1 MKLTLHPDQPATT
14 DIKMAGGIFLKSTH
28 FRHAG
33 MIAPQHAHRFDHISY
48 VASGAIRIEA
58 DGVTLGEFTAPA
70 SIVIKAGVMHFFT
83 TLAPDT
89 VILCIHNTDR
99 SGGDIETVPGETIEY
114 VEA

>member
-1 MKLTLHPDQPATT
+1 MRFVRHPDQPTTT
-14 DIKMAGGIFLKSTH
+14 DIKLAGGIFLKSTQ

-33 MIAPQHAHRFDHISY
+33 MIAPQHAHRYDHISY
-48 VASGAIRIEA
+48 VASGAVHVA
-58 DGVTLGEFTAPA
+58 VDGVTLGEFTAPS
-70 SIVIKAGVMHFFT
+70 SIVIKAGVMHIFT

-99 SGGDIETVPGETIEY
+99 SGGDVETVAGETIEY